1 MGAAGSHAGMRKLIT
16 RTAAITLTAA
26 LGTGTAVIAAGS
38 AEAATTAPAAARP
51 SSQDVLWMKTNAQTD
66 YAEIAL
72 GKLAMAKSHD
82 AALLTVAK
90 VTLDNHEAALAKLK
104 AVAGKEGVTL
114 PGEPNAEQRATAA
127 KLKTFTVT
135 RFNLNWDTNEI
146 LGHQLSIKQ
155 TGTEI
160 STGSATAVTG
170 FAKYYLP
177 IAKMHLAMV
186 EKLHEEL

>member
-1 MGAAGSHAGMRKLIT
+1 MT
-16 RTAAITLTAA
+16 RTAAVALTAA
-26 LGTGTAVIAAGS
+26 LGTGTTVIAAGT
-38 AEAATTAPAAARP
+38 AEAATAAPAAARP
-51 SSQDVLWMKTNAQTD
+51 SAQDVLWMKTNAQTD
-66 YAEIAL
+66 YAEISL
-72 GKLAMAKSHD
+72 GELAMAKSHN
-82 AALLTVAK
+82 AGLLMVAK

-104 AVAGKEGVTL
+104 ALAKAEGVTL

-155 TGTEI
+155 TSTEI
-160 STGSATAVTG
+160 AKGKAPAVTG

-177 IAKMHLAMV
+177 VAKMHLAMA
-186 EKLHEEL
+186 EKLHGELT

>member
-1 MGAAGSHAGMRKLIT
+1 MRKIMT
-16 RTAAITLTAA
+16 RTAAVALTAA
-26 LGTGTAVIAAGS
+26 LGTGTALIAAGP
-38 AEAATTAPAAARP
+38 AEAATTATAAARP

-72 GKLAMAKSHD
+72 GKLALAKSHD

-90 VTLDNHEAALAKLK
+90 VTLDNHETALAQLKALAKK
-104 AVAGKEGVTL
+104 DGVTL

-160 STGSATAVTG
+160 ATGSAAAVTG

-186 EKLHEEL
+186 EKLHQEL